1 MMLKPVSTPD
11 APAAIGP
18 YSQAIVH
25 GGLVWCSGQVAFDPA
40 TGQLIQGDVED
51 ETRQVLKNLTAVLD
65 AAGSGLHK
73 VIRATVFL
81 KDMNDFG
88 AVNAKIE
95 AHLKRGGHVLVHC
108 HASLSRSAAYL
119 LAYLM
124 WSRKLT
130 LLEAAQLMKPK
141 WDATWPNDR
150 FVFQLMEYE
159 RDLEKPHR
167 LATSGLLAVF
177 GAGALVGFALAVL
190 LALA

>member
-40 TGQLIQGDVED
+40 TGQLIQGDVQD

-88 AVNAKIE
+88 AVNAIYAE
-95 AHLKRGGHVLVHC
+95 AFGDHRPARACVEVARLPKDVRVEISVV
-108 HASLSRSAAYL
+108 AA
-119 LAYLM
+119 
-124 WSRKLT
+124 
-130 LLEAAQLMKPK
+130 
-141 WDATWPNDR
+141 
-150 FVFQLMEYE
+150 V
-159 RDLEKPHR
+159 
-167 LATSGLLAVF
+167 
-177 GAGALVGFALAVL
+177 
-190 LALA
+190 